1 MDFTATFDTVWKEA
15 LWKCL
20 LSIGVEKN
28 LVDLIKYMYDQTNC
42 AVIVNGNITEWLQ
55 VMTGVRL
62 SPSLFNIFLE

>member
-1 MDFTATFDTVWKEA
+1 MEV
-15 LWKCL
+15 L

-28 LVDLIKYMYDQTNC
+28 PIDLIKYMYDQTNC

-55 VMTGVRL
+55 VMPGVRL